1 MMGNLRL
8 QSMKQSPSQNSCDS
22 AILESSLADDGM
34 SIDSD
39 ISENFVILMDSESG
53 VESLRPNGAGVSG
66 SCVSLAPGTEG
77 GSSADLSSS
86 LSQST
91 EDIAQD
97 MVSVLVLCLRRI
109 GCLTEKCGEDIV
121 VALEAQELVPKQ
133 HGNHKVIDL
142 LAGLALTEGTTLFT

>member
-1 MMGNLRL
+1 MGNLRL

-22 AILESSLADDGM
+22 AILEGSLADDGL

-39 ISENFVILMDSESG
+39 ISEFVILMDSESG
-53 VESLRPNGAGVSG
+53 VESLRPNGTGVSG
-66 SCVSLAPGTEG
+66 SCVSPAPGTE